1 MEDEAKSGSGSS
13 SGDGSEALVLP
24 EVVTLDQVPNLGWD
38 EIVLGTGVCYL
49 KGGEAMKVCP
59 YSLSVEMAMVE
70 MGVKYKLIYTH
81 LVGLS
86 KEPWF
91 VALHPKGKPSS
102 PFLWSHGRWIFDTLP
117 ILDELMKRFPDRN
130 HEAIM
135 PFKDHMKARSVYK
148 GAPINKLSETVDDSA
163 DHYKYRMKTTDML
176 RPFVDRLRDN
186 KFLGGDK
193 ISFSDCHFCQQLGN
207 GRQLIE
213 YLKKIDLIEE
223 NEILRAY
230 WDRLTKMK
238 CFRIGRGSYAIRV
251 SKEDVYDVERQYS
264 KQLAEWCRD
273 KWNMNFPNLQK
284 VIMEDEAK
292 SGSGS
297 SSGDGSEALVLPE
310 VVTLDQVPNLG
321 WDEIVLGTGVCYLK
335 DGEAMKVCPYS
346 LSVEMAMVEMGVKY
360 KLIYTHLVGL
370 SKEPWFVALHPK
382 GKPSS
387 PFLWSHGRWI
397 FDTLPILDELM
408 KRFPDRN
415 HEAIMPFKDHM
426 KARSV
431 YKGAP
436 INKLS
441 ETVDD
446 SADHYKYRMMKTTDM
461 LRPFVDRLRDN
472 KFLGGDKISFSDC
485 HFCQQLGNGRQ
496 LIEYLKKIDLIEE
509 NEILRAYWDRL
520 TKMKCFRIGRG
531 SYAIRVSKEDVYD
544 VERQYSKQ
552 LAEWCRD
559 KWNMNFPNLQKVI
572 MEDEAKSG
580 SGSSSGEWE

>member
-1 MEDEAKSGSGSS
+1 
-13 SGDGSEALVLP
+13 
-24 EVVTLDQVPNLGWD
+24 
-38 EIVLGTGVCYL
+38 
-49 KGGEAMKVCP
+49 MKVCP

-292 SGSGS
+292 SGGGS
-297 SSGDGSEALVLPE
+297 SSGNGSEALVLPE

-335 DGEAMKVCPYS
+335 GGEAMKVCPYS

-360 KLIYTHLVGL
+360 KLIYTHLVGD

-415 HEAIMPFKDHM
+415 HEAIMPFKDHLDSR
-426 KARSV
+426 KN
-431 YKGAP
+431 YKGSP
-436 INKLS
+436 
-441 ETVDD
+441 
-446 SADHYKYRMMKTTDM
+446 
-461 LRPFVDRLRDN
+461 
-472 KFLGGDKISFSDC
+472 
-485 HFCQQLGNGRQ
+485 
-496 LIEYLKKIDLIEE
+496 
-509 NEILRAYWDRL
+509 L
-520 TKMKCFRIGRG
+520 TKFAESVDGSVEHKKQRGRIGV
-531 SYAIRVSKEDVYD
+531 ALEPFIDILKIE
-544 VERQYSKQ
+544 
-552 LAEWCRD
+552 
-559 KWNMNFPNLQKVI
+559 
-572 MEDEAKSG
+572 
-580 SGSSSGEWE
+580 